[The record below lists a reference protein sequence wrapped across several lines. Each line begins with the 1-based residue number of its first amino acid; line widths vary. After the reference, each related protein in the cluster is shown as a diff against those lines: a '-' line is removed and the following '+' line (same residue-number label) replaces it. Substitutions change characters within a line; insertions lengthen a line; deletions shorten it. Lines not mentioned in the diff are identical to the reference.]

1 MFIIFILYFFWFM
14 VIFVKLINGLLII
27 FGFRYNF
34 RFENI
39 LGLSIFFWIFGG
51 ILFGFSRLKL
61 EVIILKLDFVLGS
74 LIFDL
79 VFKEWM
85 YVR

>member
-1 MFIIFILYFFWFM
+1 M
-14 VIFVKLINGLLII
+14 VIFVKLINGLLMI

-34 RFENI
+34 FFENI

-51 ILFGFSRLKL
+51 ILFGFNRLKL